1 MDICIASDDN
11 YSSIMTVVI
20 SSILENNKKVK
31 NIVLHIFEDNI
42 SKLQKE
48 LINNLVKKY
57 NRYVIFY
64 DVNDAISKLERD
76 LNNDWANRNSYV
88 CYIRLFMPLL
98 LDSSVKRFLYLD
110 CDTLVTGYLEDL
122 FNLEM
127 GNNVI
132 AAVKDVLPYK
142 YKLKIGL
149 ESNSYFNSGI
159 LLVDKHNWLK
169 NDTTNKLLEYCRQ
182 HQDDAYPD
190 QDAINVVL
198 ANKIM
203 VLLPKYCVFYPEYSW
218 KPAIQ
223 YWGYGNRDLY
233 YTPEELLEAHRNP
246 VIIHYTDTI
255 WGRPWQSNNINP
267 YSKLWL
273 EYYKLIDEKLLDFSP
288 KQLSLNQKIFRFI
301 ARFCPS
307 IVFGIIYYIRRNNSI
322 LK

>member
-1 MDICIASDDN
+1 MDICIASDNN
-11 YSSIMTVVI
+11 YSSIMAVVI
-20 SSILENNKKVK
+20 CSVLENNKEVK
-31 NIVLHIFEDNI
+31 NIVFHIFEDSI
-42 SKLQKE
+42 SESKKY
-48 LINNLVKKY
+48 LINNLVRKY
-57 NRYVIFY
+57 NRDVIFY
-64 DVNDAISKLERD
+64 DVNDSISKLKRK

-88 CYIRLFMPLL
+88 CYTRLFMPLL
-98 LDSSVKRFLYLD
+98 LDSSVKKFLYLD
-110 CDTLVTGYLEDL
+110 CDTLVTDNLEDL
-122 FNLEM
+122 FNQEM

-142 YKLKIGL
+142 YKLKIGIRN
-149 ESNSYFNSGI
+149 NSYVNSGV

-169 NDTTNKLLEYCRQ
+169 NDITNRLLEYCSE

-198 ANKIM
+198 SNKII
-203 VLLPKYCVFYPEYSW
+203 VLPPKYCVFYPEYSW

-233 YTPEELLEAHRNP
+233 YTSEELLEANKKP
-246 VIIHYTDTI
+246 TIIHYTDTI

-273 EYYKLIDEKLLDFSP
+273 EYYKLINEHLLDFAP
-288 KQLSLNQKIFRFI
+288 KPLSLNQKIFRII
-301 ARFCPS
+301 ASFCPS
-307 IVFGIIYYIRRNNSI
+307 TVFGIIYYMRRNYSI